1 MSPFKVVI
9 PARFAS
15 TRLPGK
21 PLLDLGGKPM
31 VVRVAERARESGTEE
46 VWVATDHA
54 GVAEAA
60 KANGFDVCMT
70 REDHVSGTD
79 RIAEVAAA
87 RNWPDDTIIVNVQG
101 DEPLIAPEL
110 IREVAAHLQQHPQAA
125 MSTACHPIHD
135 IVSMFNP
142 NIVKVVLDSQGY
154 ALLFSRA
161 PIPYARDAFKQNA
174 DQLPAE
180 LPAYR
185 HIGLYAYRAGFLRAY
200 TQLAPA
206 PLEQFE
212 ALEQLRALWHGY
224 KISVAVTTSAPAAGV
239 DTPQDLV
246 IVRKAFS

>member
-15 TRLPGK
+15 PRLPGK

-31 VVRVAERARESGTEE
+31 VVRVAERARESGAEE

-60 KANGFDVCMT
+60 KTNGFDVCMT

-110 IREVAAHLQQHPQAA
+110 IRE
-125 MSTACHPIHD
+125 
-135 IVSMFNP
+135 
-142 NIVKVVLDSQGY
+142 
-154 ALLFSRA
+154 
-161 PIPYARDAFKQNA
+161 
-174 DQLPAE
+174 
-180 LPAYR
+180 
-185 HIGLYAYRAGFLRAY
+185 
-200 TQLAPA
+200 
-206 PLEQFE
+206 
-212 ALEQLRALWHGY
+212 
-224 KISVAVTTSAPAAGV
+224 
-239 DTPQDLV
+239 
-246 IVRKAFS
+246 